1 MNLAEDLRASLQ
13 DIVVPGT
20 IEIRE
25 NGSRVTSASPGSWE
39 VRGNSEKPLLHLWSE
54 NYSVTRRLL
63 ARTDNTQDRLA
74 LAVERFGRVKPERM
88 EIVRLERAPGPRDL
102 SREAYCEQLRRI
114 LAEQFPDETL
124 EKICVAQD
132 LEHSLSKIYTRGI
145 LHRGSAQAA
154 FLAVPEGE
162 SQDALESSLTYGFLW
177 LEKSRQ
183 SAKRAALATLR
194 LILPKGKSAILANRL
209 RALDERLAVEVYE
222 LDPRRE
228 TLERVEPG
236 ASGNVAS
243 WLVPRR
249 ETQLLFD
256 RASPALAPLISL
268 SPDSVR
274 AHASPHSQEVV
285 LRFRG
290 LAFARWQDNKIY
302 FGSDSTWE
310 ELRPKNEPALKQL
323 IANLQNF
330 RNPLAGNVR
339 HALYRAQAERWM
351 QTLVCQDVTRIDI
364 ALDPDYVYEQVF
376 AQVAGQHGI
385 LALLCVTRSRRLAI
399 LELKATEN
407 VDLPF
412 QAADYWSRIRWHQS
426 QGDFARY
433 GYFPGLELQPAP
445 PLVYLIAPALRF
457 HPTTD
462 ILQRYL
468 SRDMKIIRVGRAE
481 NWRHGLRV
489 MFRQEEFMRN
499 RL

>member
-13 DIVVPGT
+13 DILVTGT
-20 IEIRE
+20 IEIRV
-25 NGSRVTSASPGSWE
+25 NGGRVTSASPLSWE
-39 VRGNSEKPLLHLWSE
+39 VRGNAEKPLLHLWSE
-54 NYSVTRRLL
+54 NCNVTRRVV
-63 ARTDNTQDRLA
+63 AITDNSQHRLT

-88 EIVRLERAPGPRDL
+88 EIVRLEYSPAPRDL
-102 SREAYCEQLRRI
+102 SRGAFCDQLRRI
-114 LAEQFPDETL
+114 LAEQLPDETL
-124 EKICVAQD
+124 EKISVAQD

-145 LHRGSAQAA
+145 LRRGSSHVV

-162 SQDALESSLTYGFLW
+162 SQDALESSLTYGLLW

-194 LILPKGKSAILANRL
+194 LILPKGKSGILVNRL
-209 RALDERLAVEVYE
+209 RALDERLTIEVYE
-222 LDPRRE
+222 LDPQRE
-228 TLERVEPG
+228 TLNRVNPC
-236 ASGNVAS
+236 ATGNVAS

-249 ETQLLFD
+249 ETQLLLD
-256 RASPALAPLISL
+256 RAASALAPLIAL
-268 SPDSVR
+268 SPESIR

-290 LAFARWQDNKIY
+290 LAFARWHENKIF
-302 FGSDSTWE
+302 FGSDSTWA
-310 ELRPKNEPALKQL
+310 ELRNKNEPALKQL

-330 RNPLAGNVR
+330 RTPLASNVR
-339 HALYRAQAERWM
+339 HILYRAQAERWM
-351 QTLVCQDVTRIDI
+351 QTLVHQDVTRIDI
-364 ALDPDYVYEQVF
+364 SLDREHVYEQVF

-385 LALLCVTRSRRLAI
+385 PDLLCVTRNRRLVI
-399 LELKATEN
+399 IELKATEN

-433 GYFPGLELQPAP
+433 GYFPGLELQPDP

-468 SRDMKIIRVGRAE
+468 SRDIEIIRVGLAE
-481 NWRHGLRV
+481 SWRRGLRV
-489 MFRQEEFMRN
+489 MFRQ
-499 RL
+499 

>member
-13 DIVVPGT
+13 DILVPGT

-25 NGSRVTSASPGSWE
+25 NGSRVTSASPLSWE
-39 VRGNSEKPLLHLWSE
+39 VQGNSEKPLLHLWSD
-54 NYSVTRRLL
+54 NCNVTRRVV
-63 ARTDNTQDRLA
+63 AITDNSQDRLA

-102 SREAYCEQLRRI
+102 SREAYCEQLRRT
-114 LAEQFPDETL
+114 LAEQFPAETR
-124 EKICVAQD
+124 EKI
-132 LEHSLSKIYTRGI
+132 YPRGI

-162 SQDALESSLTYGFLW
+162 SQDALESSLTYGLLW

-183 SAKRAALATLR
+183 FAKRAALATLR

-364 ALDPDYVYEQVF
+364 ALDPDHVYEQVF

-412 QAADYWSRIRWHQS
+412 QAAAYWSRIRWHQL

-468 SRDMKIIRVGRAE
+468 SRDMEIIRVGLAE
-481 NWRHGLRV
+481 SWRRGLRV
-489 MFRQEEFMRN
+489 MFRQ
-499 RL
+499 

>member
-13 DIVVPGT
+13 DILVSGT
-20 IEIRE
+20 VEIRE
-25 NGSRVTSASPGSWE
+25 NGSRVTSSSPLSWE
-39 VRGNSEKPLLHLWSE
+39 IRGNSEKPLLHLWSE
-54 NYSVTRRLL
+54 NCNLTRRVV
-63 ARTDNTQDRLA
+63 AITGNSQDRLS

-88 EIVRLERAPGPRDL
+88 EIVRLEYAPGPRDL
-102 SREAYCEQLRRI
+102 SREGYREQLRRI

-145 LHRGSAQAA
+145 LRRGSSHVA

-162 SQDALESSLTYGFLW
+162 SQDALESSLTYGLLW

-194 LILPKGKSAILANRL
+194 MILPKGKSAILANRL
-209 RALDERLAVEVYE
+209 RALDTRLAIEVYE

-228 TLERVEPG
+228 ILERVDPCAG
-236 ASGNVAS
+236 GNVAS

-249 ETQLLFD
+249 ETQLLLD
-256 RASPALAPLISL
+256 RASSALAPLIAL
-268 SPDSVR
+268 SPESIR
-274 AHASPHSQEVV
+274 AHASPHTQEVV

-290 LAFARWQDNKIY
+290 LAFARWHENKIF

-310 ELRPKNEPALKQL
+310 ELRNKNGPALKQV
-323 IANLQNF
+323 IANMQNF
-330 RNPLAGNVR
+330 RNPLASNVR
-339 HALYRAQAERWM
+339 HVLYRAQAERWM
-351 QTLVCQDVTRIDI
+351 QTLVHQDVTRIDI
-364 ALDPDYVYEQVF
+364 SLDPEHVYEQVF

-385 LALLCVTRSRRLAI
+385 LDLLCVTRARRLAI
-399 LELKATEN
+399 LELKAAEN
-407 VDLPF
+407 VDLPL
-412 QAADYWSRIRWHQS
+412 QAADYWSRISWHQS

-468 SRDMKIIRVGRAE
+468 SRDMEVIRVGLPE
-481 NWRHGLRV
+481 SWRRGLRV
-489 MFRQEEFMRN
+489 MFRQ
-499 RL
+499 

>member
-13 DIVVPGT
+13 DILVSGT
-20 IEIRE
+20 VEIRE
-25 NGSRVTSASPGSWE
+25 NGTRVTSVAPLSWE
-39 VRGNSEKPLLHLWSE
+39 VRGNAEKPLLHLWSE
-54 NYSVTRRLL
+54 SCNVTRRVV
-63 ARTDNTQDRLA
+63 AITDTSRDRLA
-74 LAVERFGRVKPERM
+74 LAVERFGRVRPERL
-88 EIVRLERAPGPRDL
+88 EIVRLEYAPGPRDL
-102 SREAYCEQLRRI
+102 SREGYCEQLRRI

-124 EKICVAQD
+124 EKISIAQD

-145 LHRGSAQAA
+145 LQRGSSNVA

-162 SQDALESSLTYGFLW
+162 SQDALESSLNYGLLW

-194 LILPKGKSAILANRL
+194 LILPKGRSAILANRL
-209 RALDERLAVEVYE
+209 RALSERLAVELYE

-228 TLERVEPG
+228 TLERVDPC
-236 ASGNVAS
+236 ATGNVAS

-249 ETQLLFD
+249 ETQLLLD
-256 RASPALAPLISL
+256 RASSALAPLMAL
-268 SPDSVR
+268 SPESIR
-274 AHASPHSQEVV
+274 AHASPHTQEVV

-290 LAFARWQDNKIY
+290 LTFARWHENKIF
-302 FGSDSTWE
+302 FGSDSTWD
-310 ELRPKNEPALKQL
+310 ELRNKNEPALKQL

-330 RNPLAGNVR
+330 RNQLASNVR
-339 HALYRAQAERWM
+339 HTLYRAQAERWM
-351 QTLVCQDVTRIDI
+351 QTLVHQVVTRIDI
-364 ALDPDYVYEQVF
+364 SLDPDHVYEQVF

-385 LALLCVTRSRRLAI
+385 LDLLCVTRNRRLAI

-407 VDLPF
+407 VDLPL

-433 GYFPGLELQPAP
+433 GYFPGLNLHSAP

-462 ILQRYL
+462 VLQRYL
-468 SRDMKIIRVGRAE
+468 SRDIELIRVGLAE
-481 NWRHGLRV
+481 SWRRGLRV
-489 MFRQEEFMRN
+489 MFRQ
-499 RL
+499 